1 MLQYSALRLRAVA
14 HTAIATMSAAAT
26 MPVTI
31 HRVDE
36 DVTDGGDGAR
46 AATTPACPSSAA
58 AACNAVDDGKE
69 AVAAETS
76 PLPGVP
82 A

>member
-14 HTAIATMSAAAT
+14 HTEIATMSAAAT

-31 HRVDE
+31 HRVAE

-58 AACNAVDDGKE
+58 AACSAVDDGKA
-69 AVAAETS
+69 AVAAETP
-76 PLPGVP
+76 PLAGVP

>member
-14 HTAIATMSAAAT
+14 HTAITTMSAAAK

-31 HRVDE
+31 HCVDE
-36 DVTDGGDGAR
+36 DVRVGGDGAR

-58 AACNAVDDGKE
+58 AACNAVDDGKDE
-69 AVAAETS
+69 AAAEAS
-76 PLPGVP
+76 PPAGVP

>member
-1 MLQYSALRLRAVA
+1 MLQYSCLRLRAVA
-14 HTAIATMSAAAT
+14 HTAIATMTAAAT

-31 HRVDE
+31 HREAD

-46 AATTPACPSSAA
+46 AASPPASPSSAA
-58 AACNAVDDGKE
+58 AACSAVDDGKE
-69 AVAAETS
+69 AVAAVTS
-76 PLPGVP
+76 PLPDVP